1 MSATDLLKAD
11 KILQGETVLLEFHSH
26 WANLYV
32 TEMAKEDYYI
42 GSGLTEL
49 SYFLLSCFIVILVYI
64 INDFA
69 LPVA

>member
-32 TEMAKEDYYI
+32 TEIANEDYYI
-42 GSGLTEL
+42 GSGLRAIL
-49 SYFLLSCFIVILVYI
+49 FLLSCFIVILGYI